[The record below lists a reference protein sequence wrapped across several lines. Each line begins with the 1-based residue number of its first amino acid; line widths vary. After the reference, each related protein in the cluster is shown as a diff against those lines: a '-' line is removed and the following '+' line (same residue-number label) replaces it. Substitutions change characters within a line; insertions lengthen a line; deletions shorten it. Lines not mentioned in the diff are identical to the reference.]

1 MRRLFGTD
9 GIRGLANRFPI
20 TPEVALK
27 LGKATAEVFKTDK
40 EQHLILIGKDT
51 RRSGYMLENALT
63 AGICSM
69 GVHVLLVG
77 PMPTPAIAHLTKSFA
92 ADAGIMISASHNPAA
107 DNGIKIFSRDGSKLA
122 DETEERIEKVFFQD
136 EIPNQHI
143 IAGAL
148 GRAQRIDDARGRY
161 IEFAK
166 ATIGNQSLKGIKMV
180 LDCANGG
187 AYCVSPFIF
196 RELGAQVTVIHDD
209 PNGLNINLD
218 CGSEHPE
225 AMRAR
230 TLAEHAD
237 VGVAVDGD
245 ADRVVMVD
253 ERGEFVDGDML
264 MAMLAP
270 YMKAQGRL
278 RHDTVVAT
286 EMSNGGLEIAL
297 RLASIFVVR
306 SKVGD
311 RYVYDEMIKNDYSFG
326 GEQSGHIIFRDYSA
340 TGDGTLAALQVINLM
355 KQTGKRLSQLA
366 AVMTR
371 LPQVLINVEV
381 ERRLPLEQLNALQ
394 QSIEHASQELSGT
407 GRVNVR
413 YSGTQNVLRIMVEG
427 TSEREINTHAHAI
440 ADEALKALAPA
451 AMKKKGASPP

>member
-1 MRRLFGTD
+1 MRKLFGTD

-40 EQHLILIGKDT
+40 DQHLILIGKDT

-107 DNGIKIFSRDGSKLA
+107 DNGIKIFSRDGSKLP
-122 DETEERIEKVFFQD
+122 DDTEEGIERVFFQE

-196 RELGAQVTVIHDD
+196 RELGAEVIVTHDD

-225 AMRAR
+225 SMRAR

-278 RHDTVVAT
+278 KHDTVVAT

-297 RLASIFVVR
+297 RSSSIFVVR
-306 SKVGD
+306 TRVGD
-311 RYVYDEMIKNDYSFG
+311 RYVYDEMMRNDYSFG

-340 TGDGTLAALQVINLM
+340 TGDGTIAALQVINLM

-366 AVMTR
+366 AAMTR

-381 ERRLPLEQLNALQ
+381 EKRIPFEQLTALQ
-394 QSIEHASQELSGT
+394 QTIDQAHQELSGT

-413 YSGTQNVLRIMVEG
+413 YSGTQNLLRIMLEG
-427 TSEREINTHAHAI
+427 TSEQLINTHAHAI
-440 ADEALKALAPA
+440 AEEALKALAPPA
-451 AMKKKGASPP
+451 KKKKGASTP

>member
-1 MRRLFGTD
+1 MRKLFGTD
-9 GIRGLANRFPI
+9 GVRGLANRYPI

-27 LGKATAEVFKTDK
+27 LGKAAAEVFKTDK
-40 EQHLILIGKDT
+40 NQHLILIGKDT

-107 DNGIKIFSRDGSKLA
+107 DNGIKFFSRDGSKLP
-122 DETEERIEKVFFQD
+122 DETEERIEQLFFQD
-136 EIPNQHI
+136 EIPNAHVI
-143 IAGAL
+143 EGL
-148 GRAQRIDDARGRY
+148 VGRAKRIDDARGRY

-166 ATIGNQSLKGIKMV
+166 ATIANQSLKGIRMV
-180 LDCANGG
+180 LDCGNGG

-196 RELGAQVTVIHDD
+196 RELGAEVEVMNDN

-225 AMRAR
+225 AMRTR
-230 TLAEHAD
+230 VLATKAH

-245 ADRVVMVD
+245 ADRIVMVD
-253 ERGEFVDGDML
+253 DRGQFVDGDML

-270 YMKAQGRL
+270 SLKAIGRL
-278 RHDTVVAT
+278 KNNTVVAT

-297 RLASIFVVR
+297 KEHSIAVVR
-306 SKVGD
+306 ARVGD
-311 RYVYDEMIKNDYSFG
+311 RHVYDEMIKGDYNFG
-326 GEQSGHIIFRDYSA
+326 GEQSGHIILRDYCA
-340 TGDGTLAALQVINLM
+340 TGDGTIAALQVIDMM
-355 KQTGKRLSQLA
+355 KRTGKTLSELSGR
-366 AVMTR
+366 MPH
-371 LPQVLINVEV
+371 LPQVLVNVEV
-381 ERRLPLEQLNALQ
+381 TEKVPFDKLPALKEKIDAAHRGLN
-394 QSIEHASQELSGT
+394 GV

-413 YSGTQNVLRIMVEG
+413 YSGTQNLLRIMLEG
-427 TSEREINTHAHAI
+427 ATDIQLQAYAQAI
-440 ADEALKALAPA
+440 AEEARKAL
-451 AMKKKGASPP
+451 SPSLSRK

>member
-77 PMPTPAIAHLTKSFA
+77 PMPTPAISHLTKSFA
-92 ADAGIMISASHNPAA
+92 ADAGMMISASHNPAA
-107 DNGIKIFSRDGSKLA
+107 DNGIKIFSRDGSKLP
-122 DETEERIEKVFFQD
+122 DELEERIEKIFFQ
-136 EIPNQHI
+136 EEVPNHHI
-143 IAGAL
+143 IGGAL

-166 ATIGNQSLKGIKMV
+166 ATIGNQSLRGIKMV

-196 RELGAQVTVIHDD
+196 RELGAEMVVINDE
-209 PNGLNINLD
+209 PNGLNINLN
-218 CGSEHPE
+218 CGSEHPD
-225 AMRAR
+225 AMRTR
-230 TLAEHAD
+230 TLDEHAD
-237 VGVAVDGD
+237 VGVSVDGD

-264 MAMLAP
+264 MVMLAP
-270 YMKAQGRL
+270 HLKSQGRL
-278 RHDTVVAT
+278 KRDTVVAT

-297 RLASIFVVR
+297 REQAISVVR
-306 SKVGD
+306 TCVGD
-311 RYVYDEMIKNDYSFG
+311 RYVFDEMVKSDYNFG
-326 GEQSGHIIFRDYSA
+326 GEQSGHIIFRDYCA
-340 TGDGTLAALQVINLM
+340 TGDGTIAALQVISMM
-355 KQTGKRLSQLA
+355 KQTGRKLSELA
-366 AVMTR
+366 GMMPR

-381 ERRLPLEQLNALQ
+381 QEKVPFEKLPALKKT
-394 QSIEHASQELSGT
+394 IDLAHQELNGM
-407 GRVNVR
+407 GRVSVR
-413 YSGTQNVLRIMVEG
+413 YSGTQNMLRIMLEG
-427 TSEREINTHAHAI
+427 TSEKLIHTHARSI
-440 ADEALKALAPA
+440 AQEARKALTPA
-451 AMKKKGASPP
+451 VLKK

>member
-69 GVHVLLVG
+69 GVNVLLVG
-77 PMPTPAIAHLTKSFA
+77 PMPTPAISHLTRSFA
-92 ADAGIMISASHNPAA
+92 ADAGMMISASHNPAA
-107 DNGIKIFSRDGSKLA
+107 DNGIKIFSRDGSKLP
-122 DETEERIEKVFFQD
+122 DELEERIEKIFFQ
-136 EIPNQHI
+136 EEVPNHHI
-143 IAGAL
+143 IGGAL

-166 ATIGNQSLKGIKMV
+166 ATIGNQSLRGIKMV

-196 RELGAQVTVIHDD
+196 RELGAEMVVINDE
-209 PNGLNINLD
+209 PNGLNINLNS
-218 CGSEHPE
+218 GSEHPE
-225 AMRAR
+225 AMRTR

-237 VGVAVDGD
+237 VGVSVDGD

-270 YMKAQGRL
+270 HLKAQGRL
-278 RHDTVVAT
+278 KRDSVVAT

-297 RLASIFVVR
+297 REHAISVVR
-306 SKVGD
+306 TCVGD
-311 RYVYDEMIKNDYSFG
+311 RYVFDEMIKGDYNFG
-326 GEQSGHIIFRDYSA
+326 GEQSGHIIFRDYCA
-340 TGDGTLAALQVINLM
+340 TGDGTIAALQVISMM
-355 KQTGKRLSQLA
+355 KQTGRKLSELA
-366 AVMTR
+366 GMMPR

-381 ERRLPLEQLNALQ
+381 QEKVPFERLPALKKT
-394 QSIEHASQELSGT
+394 IDDAHQELNGM
-407 GRVNVR
+407 GRVSVR
-413 YSGTQNVLRIMVEG
+413 YSGTQNMLRIMLEG
-427 TSEREINTHAHAI
+427 TSEKLIQTHARSI
-440 ADEALKALAPA
+440 AQEARKALTPSVL
-451 AMKKKGASPP
+451 KK

>member
-40 EQHLILIGKDT
+40 DQHLILIGKDT

-107 DNGIKIFSRDGSKLA
+107 DNGIKIFARDGSKLP
-122 DETEERIEKVFFQD
+122 DETEEKIERVFFQE

-166 ATIGNQSLKGIKMV
+166 ASIGNLSLKGITMV

-196 RELGAQVTVIHDD
+196 RELGARVIVIHDD
-209 PNGLNINLD
+209 PNGLNINLE

-237 VGVAVDGD
+237 VGIAVDGD
-245 ADRVVMVD
+245 ADRLVMVD

-270 YMKAQGRL
+270 YLKAQGRL
-278 RHDTVVAT
+278 KRDTVVAT

-297 RLASIFVVR
+297 RPSSISVVR
-306 SKVGD
+306 TKVGD
-311 RYVYDEMIKNDYSFG
+311 RYVYDEMIRGDYNFG
-326 GEQSGHIIFRDYSA
+326 GEQSGHIIFREYCA
-340 TGDGTLAALQVINLM
+340 TGDGTIVALQVINLM
-355 KQTGKRLSQLA
+355 KQTGKPLSELA
-366 AVMTR
+366 GVMTR

-381 ERRLPLEQLNALQ
+381 EEKVPFDQLTVLQ
-394 QSIEHASQELSGT
+394 ETIDHANEELKGT

-413 YSGTQNVLRIMVEG
+413 YSGTQKVLRIMLEG
-427 TSEREINTHAHAI
+427 TSERLIHTHAQAI
-440 ADEALKALAPA
+440 ADQAQKALAPA
-451 AMKKKGASPP
+451 AMKKKGASTP